1 MTKPS
6 DNTGESTNA
15 NKIII
20 RGEGRRLQLF
30 DSPML
35 GDLSVQGEQL
45 STLYK
50 FRFHSLLNLYSRL
63 LPLGPDEND
72 RSYFKVV

>member
-1 MTKPS
+1 MTKSS

-50 FRFHSLLNLYSRL
+50 FGSSLSSQSLQS
-63 LPLGPDEND
+63 PPST
-72 RSYFKVV
+72 RS